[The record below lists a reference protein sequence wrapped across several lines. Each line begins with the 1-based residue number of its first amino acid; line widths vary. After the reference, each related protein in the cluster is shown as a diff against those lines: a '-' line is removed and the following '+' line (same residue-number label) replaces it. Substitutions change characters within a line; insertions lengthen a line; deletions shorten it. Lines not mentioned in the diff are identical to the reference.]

1 MSVLA
6 ELSMFPMDKGVS
18 LSPYVARA
26 VSIIEQS
33 GLNHQLHAMGT
44 LIEGDWQE
52 VMQVVNSCFQD
63 LSRESDRVYL
73 VLKIDY
79 QAGKSGRLSGKV
91 KSVED
96 KLGHR
101 QEA

>member
-26 VSIIEQS
+26 VSIINAS

-44 LIEGDWQE
+44 LVEGEWQE
-52 VMQVVNSCFQD
+52 VMQVVNTCFED
-63 LSRESDRVYL
+63 LAKESDRIYL

-79 QAGKSGRLSGKV
+79 QAQKSGRLSGKV
-91 KSVED
+91 ESVEEKMGD
-96 KLGHR
+96 APKT
-101 QEA
+101 

>member
-26 VSIIEQS
+26 VSIIKES

-44 LIEGDWQE
+44 LVEGEWQE
-52 VMQVVNSCFQD
+52 VMQVVNRCFED
-63 LSRESDRVYL
+63 LAQESDRVYL

-79 QAGKSGRLSGKV
+79 QAGKSGRLAGKV
-91 KSVED
+91 ESVAEKMDEAPKS
-96 KLGHR
+96 
-101 QEA
+101 